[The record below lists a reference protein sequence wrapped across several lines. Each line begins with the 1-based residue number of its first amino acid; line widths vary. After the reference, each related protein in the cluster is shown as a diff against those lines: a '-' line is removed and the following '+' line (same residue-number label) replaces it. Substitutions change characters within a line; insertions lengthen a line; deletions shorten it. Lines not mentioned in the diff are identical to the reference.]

1 MILKNQQNILPTWTK
16 IIYTVMLC
24 QNLFPWAVLSGEIV
38 QNLT

>member
-1 MILKNQQNILPTWTK
+1 MILKNQQNILPTRAK

-24 QNLFPWAVLSGEIV
+24 QNIFQWVDLSGWIL